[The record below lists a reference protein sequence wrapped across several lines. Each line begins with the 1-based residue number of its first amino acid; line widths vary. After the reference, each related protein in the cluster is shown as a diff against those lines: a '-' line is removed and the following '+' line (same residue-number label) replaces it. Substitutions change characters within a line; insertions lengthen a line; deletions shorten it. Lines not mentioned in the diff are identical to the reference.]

1 MKVDIARFIVSL
13 SLFKRFTIASFL
25 IMISGLLGI
34 GWWVGEQIRIGDIR
48 ETAATT
54 ALYVDS
60 FISPN
65 IQAFEELKRGEPLE
79 EEHIDVLNQLLS
91 GTGLGRK
98 IVSFK
103 LWDANGRVLYS
114 TNPLIQNHIFPI
126 EEDLTRAWNGEVT
139 AAISSL
145 DAAENI
151 EEQKRYPELL
161 EIYSPVRLSG
171 TGQVIAV
178 AEFYQTTDDLNAEI
192 ANAQKRS
199 WLVVA
204 TIMVFIYMA
213 LVGFVRSASN
223 TIHRQETELT
233 NQVARLTDLLDQN
246 NELHERVQRATANT
260 TALNERFLH
269 RISAELH
276 DGPVQELGL
285 ALMRL
290 DRVIGQNEICSLAN
304 SNNSCGAQ
312 LPAIQTSVQQAMQE
326 VRALATGLRLPEL
339 DNLKLVDVL
348 ERVVQSHERR
358 TGSKVVLDIG
368 KMPEQANLS
377 VKITAYRVIQ
387 EALNNA
393 HRHAG
398 GVGQKVWA
406 QSNGNRVEIEISD
419 KGSGFDKSKPIDWE
433 DHLGLAG
440 MRERVES
447 LGGAFLIESAP
458 SQGTKVTAHLSL
470 HSIGANAHE

>member
-1 MKVDIARFIVSL
+1 
-13 SLFKRFTIASFL
+13 
-25 IMISGLLGI
+25 
-34 GWWVGEQIRIGDIR
+34 
-48 ETAATT
+48 
-54 ALYVDS
+54 
-60 FISPN
+60 
-65 IQAFEELKRGEPLE
+65 
-79 EEHIDVLNQLLS
+79 
-91 GTGLGRK
+91 
-98 IVSFK
+98 
-103 LWDANGRVLYS
+103 
-114 TNPLIQNHIFPI
+114 
-126 EEDLTRAWNGEVT
+126 
-139 AAISSL
+139 
-145 DAAENI
+145 
-151 EEQKRYPELL
+151 
-161 EIYSPVRLSG
+161 
-171 TGQVIAV
+171 
-178 AEFYQTTDDLNAEI
+178 
-192 ANAQKRS
+192 
-199 WLVVA
+199 
-204 TIMVFIYMA
+204 
-213 LVGFVRSASN
+213 
-223 TIHRQETELT
+223 
-233 NQVARLTDLLDQN
+233 
-246 NELHERVQRATANT
+246 
-260 TALNERFLH
+260 
-269 RISAELH
+269 
-276 DGPVQELGL
+276 
-285 ALMRL
+285 MRL